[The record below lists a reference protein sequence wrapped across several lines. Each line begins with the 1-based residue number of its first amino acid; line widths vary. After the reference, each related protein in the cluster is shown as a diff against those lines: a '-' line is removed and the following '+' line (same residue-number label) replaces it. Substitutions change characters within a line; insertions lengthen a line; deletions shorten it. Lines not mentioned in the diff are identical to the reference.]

1 LQAPLEISGFRH
13 SSIIVLASYRADG
26 LQSIQRTQMNDGE

>member
-13 SSIIVLASYRADG
+13 FFIIALASRRADG
-26 LQSIQRTQMNDGE
+26 LQSIERARTNDGE